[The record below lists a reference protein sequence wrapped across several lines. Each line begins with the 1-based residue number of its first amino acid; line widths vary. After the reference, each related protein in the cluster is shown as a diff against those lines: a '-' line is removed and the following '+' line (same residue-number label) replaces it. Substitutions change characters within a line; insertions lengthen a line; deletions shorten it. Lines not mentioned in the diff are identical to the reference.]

1 MDVYFDSATWDY
13 SKNNWLC
20 GRGNNTGFPS
30 GMFAPGTLGDSFG
43 CNWKDGTNRSL
54 VSMAGQSAGWYRAIM
69 VVYLFTHQQFVIN
82 LQTGAMLIGSAEL
95 NGSSTVGEADNF
107 TLFSYGIGGY
117 TGAYGSV
124 GVNISNVKITR
135 DSDTIF
141 NLPLGEG
148 ATALVTDVVSKTR
161 YSVGFFTSSIGW
173 AKLSDYSHY
182 NFKNGFTLYQKS
194 GNPDFYVPNDID
206 GTEIVLTLIPFGYT
220 RIANH
225 KGTTTTFN
233 QCESSKFKLD
243 DVDILSDLYLA
254 DVDHVLFTEGTGVAK
269 EFDIST
275 FDVNNGFNRGYMYIN
290 PNIEQHDFLMYK
302 TDKTLNADV
311 KVIKYIGL
319 GDEIVYDEEN
329 NVVYDENDHA
339 ILV

>member
-1 MDVYFDSATWDY
+1 MV
-13 SKNNWLC
+13 
-20 GRGNNTGFPS
+20 
-30 GMFAPGTLGDSFG
+30 
-43 CNWKDGTNRSL
+43 
-54 VSMAGQSAGWYRAIM
+54 GQPAGWYRAIM
-69 VVYLFTHQQFVIN
+69 VVYQFTHQQFVIN
-82 LQTGAMLIGSAEL
+82 LQTGEMLIGTAEL
-95 NGSSTVGEADNF
+95 NGTNTVGEDFSF
-107 TLFSYGIGGY
+107 TLFCYGIGGY

-135 DSDTIF
+135 DGDTIF

-148 ATALVTDVVSKTR
+148 VAGIVTDVISKASYTV
-161 YSVGFFTSSIGW
+161 YFFTSSIGW
-173 AKLSDYSHY
+173 AKLSDYHHH
-182 NFKNGFTLYQKS
+182 NFKTGFTLYQKS
-194 GNPDFYVPNDID
+194 GNPDFYVPNASD
-206 GTEIVLTLIPFGYT
+206 GSEIVLTIIPAGYV

-254 DVDHVLFTEGTGVAK
+254 DIDHVLFTEGTGVAK

-275 FDVNNGFNRGYMYIN
+275 FDVNVGFNRGYMYIN
-290 PNIEQHDFLMYK
+290 PNLEQHDFLMYK

-329 NVVYDENDHA
+329 NVVYDEHDHA